1 MRTLF
6 LVAMIA
12 ALGGCG
18 AGDPGGT
25 NAAGDADLALELAD
39 FMLDPADLTAGGPT
53 VTIEV
58 TNAGPTPHNL
68 SIRGAGDQILAATP
82 DLSRGDAE
90 TLTVDLE
97 PGTYTIFCGL
107 PGHESL
113 GMRGTLTVEGP

>member
-1 MRTLF
+1 MLF
-6 LVAMIA
+6 VIA
-12 ALGGCG
+12 ILTALAGCG
-18 AGDPGGT
+18 TGGSGAT
-25 NAAGDADLALELAD
+25 DAARDAELALELAD
-39 FMLDPADLTAGGPT
+39 FMLDPADLTATGPT
-53 VTIEV
+53 VTIGV

-68 SIRGAGDQILAATP
+68 SIRGAGDEVLAATP

-113 GMRGTLTVEGP
+113 GMRGTLTVATP